1 MGDFFKKY
9 NNGIGAFLMLI
20 YFLIQ
25 KELFL
30 LNFISVSVILLY
42 SNKFACVSKFS
53 IFMEFIR
60 TQCATA
66 VNDI

>member
-1 MGDFFKKY
+1 
-9 NNGIGAFLMLI
+9 MLI